1 MSSQIPKNGGV
12 ILAIGVAVAEVWMS
26 RLERSNRERSPSETL
41 FLVLF
46 RAAPPDKPTIGSFV
60 EEFCN
65 SHRGY

>member
-1 MSSQIPKNGGV
+1 M
-12 ILAIGVAVAEVWMS
+12 VAVAEVWMS

-65 SHRGY
+65 SHYD